1 MKNLERNREKGAQGL
16 PHKAI
21 THVVLHF
28 LPPYCRAFCIK
39 CSTVYRCISPH
50 QAVLE
55 TVVKMSE
62 AFRKTQ
68 PKGIWLY
75 AGTTHWLFSMQ
86 NKMQRKPI
94 WDALATFLLT
104 TQMYGLISNR
114 LSYSITEWMYVSI
127 HHNVRREIV
136 QISAEKKTLSYHYHF
151 SFYRHE
157 RSSIQEPIAV
167 K

>member
-1 MKNLERNREKGAQGL
+1 MSFC
-16 PHKAI
+16 I
-21 THVVLHF
+21 F
-28 LPPYCRAFCIK
+28 LPPYCRAFCII

-62 AFRKTQ
+62 VFRKTQ

-104 TQMYGLISNR
+104 TQLCFCQINYFWIRGEQIIQYSNTWDR
-114 LSYSITEWMYVSI
+114 VVIIVYSYSENISKPNSICIHIWMTFKTDCNSYSY
-127 HHNVRREIV
+127 NVPCPIV
-136 QISAEKKTLSYHYHF
+136 I
-151 SFYRHE
+151 RIC
-157 RSSIQEPIAV
+157 IQGEF
-167 K
+167 KN